1 MNKYPFSP
9 SRWIL
14 LFFISIACFQLYGQ
28 SLTEINGYA
37 PAYIGKEI
45 EVYQISDFITMREE
59 RIASS
64 TVKADSTFSLVF
76 NLDETRKLILKSG
89 NNKASLFANPTGK
102 YEVLFQ
108 EKNKYD
114 PYNPS
119 GNFVELIFFNLGK
132 EDINYKI
139 LEFNRW
145 NDEFVA
151 TYYTKNN
158 ADSKFFVARLDTFKM
173 AVEKYY
179 HADTIDRYFNYHRKY
194 TIAKLD
200 DLRFVGSRNQY
211 EKYDFYIKSTP
222 TYYQNEVYMDYITH
236 FYEKLLP
243 RVSSEINNQVYLGIL
258 KSSPSAINRALSKE
272 YTLSKQYKLRELIM
286 LKTLSECFYEKD
298 YPQTN
303 ILSILDSITK
313 FGKYPENRVIAQN
326 LYFRLTELTQGAKA
340 PDFLLKDEGKD
351 WTLQSFQKKHF
362 YLFFIDPTS
371 LDNMK
376 QMNLLKPIYER
387 YKEQINFVMV
397 YKENTAV
404 DLAKLKNELPWK
416 VISSKESNSIFK
428 NYNVV
433 NYPYYVLIDPF
444 GYVVNAPALGPI
456 PNGSYD
462 TIDKTFFLI
471 QKALKEG
478 NGSDR

>member
-1 MNKYPFSP
+1 MNKYLF
-9 SRWIL
+9 L
-14 LFFISIACFQLYGQ
+14 LFISIACFQTYGQ
-28 SLTEINGYA
+28 SITEIHGYA
-37 PAYIGKEI
+37 PAYAGKEI
-45 EVYQISDFITMREE
+45 EIYQISDFITMREE
-59 RIASS
+59 RIAAS
-64 TVKADSTFSLVF
+64 TVKPDSTFSLVF

-89 NNKASLFANPTGK
+89 NNKANLFANPSGK
-102 YEVLFQ
+102 YEVLFP
-108 EKNKYD
+108 EKSKYD

-119 GNFVELIFFNLGK
+119 GNFVELVFYNLEK
-132 EDINYKI
+132 DDINYKI

-151 TYYTKNN
+151 RYYTKHN
-158 ADSKFFVARLDTFKM
+158 ADSKYFVARLDTFKM
-173 AVEKYY
+173 NVEKYY
-179 HADTIDRYFNYHRKY
+179 KADTLDRYFNYHRKY

-200 DLRFVGSRNQY
+200 DLRFMGSRNQY
-211 EKYDFYIKSTP
+211 EKYDFYIRPTP
-222 TYYQNEVYMDYITH
+222 VYYQNEAYFQYINH
-236 FYEKLLP
+236 YYEKLLP
-243 RVSSEINNQVYLGIL
+243 RINSEINNRIYLGIL
-258 KSSPSAINRALSKE
+258 KSSPSAIYNAMGKE
-272 YTLSKQYKLRELIM
+272 YTLHANYKLRELIM

-303 ILSILDSITK
+303 ILTILDSVSK
-313 FGKYPENRVIAQN
+313 FGLFPENKIIAQN
-326 LYFRLTELTQGAKA
+326 IRFRLTELSSGSKA
-340 PDFLLKDEGKD
+340 PDFLLKDDGND
-351 WTLQSFQKKHF
+351 LTLQSFQKKYL
-362 YLFFIDPTS
+362 YLFFVDPTS

-387 YKEQINFVMV
+387 HKDNINFVMV
-397 YKENTAV
+397 YKDKPEIDV
-404 DLAKLKNELPWK
+404 AKLKNELPWK

-444 GYVVNAPALGPI
+444 GYVINAPALGPI

-462 TIDKTFFLI
+462 TIDRIFFMI

>member
-1 MNKYPFSP
+1 MNKYALSP
-9 SRWIL
+9 PRWIL
-14 LFFISIACFQLYGQ
+14 LFFVSIVFSQIHGQ

-37 PAYIGKEI
+37 PAYVGKEI

-59 RIASS
+59 RIASA
-64 TVKADSTFSLVF
+64 TIKADSTFSLVF
-76 NLDETRKLILKSG
+76 NLDETRKLILKAG
-89 NNKASLFANPTGK
+89 NNKANLFANPNGK
-102 YEVLFQ
+102 YEVLFP
-108 EKNKYD
+108 EKSKYD

-119 GNFVELIFFNLGK
+119 GNFVELVFFNLGK

-145 NDEFVA
+145 NDEFIA
-151 TYYTKNN
+151 RYYTKNN
-158 ADSKFFVARLDTFKM
+158 ADSKYFVARLDTFKLD
-173 AVEKYY
+173 VEKYY
-179 HADTIDRYFNYHRKY
+179 KADTNDRYFGYHVKY

-200 DLRFVGSRNQY
+200 DLRFVGNRNQY
-211 EKYDFYIKSTP
+211 EKYDFYIRSTP
-222 TYYQNEVYMDYITH
+222 IYYQNEAYMQYILH

-243 RVSSEINNQVYLGIL
+243 RVNAELNNQIYLGIL
-258 KSSPSAINRALSKE
+258 KSSPTAISRALSKE
-272 YTLSKQYKLRELIM
+272 YTLSGQYKLRELIM
-286 LKTLSECFYEKD
+286 LKTLSECFYDKD

-303 ILSILDSITK
+303 ILTILDSVSK
-313 FGKYPENRVIAQN
+313 VALYPENKLVAQN
-326 LYFRLTELTQGAKA
+326 IRFRLTELSPGSRA

-351 WTLQSFQKKHF
+351 LTLQSLQKKYL
-362 YLFFIDPTS
+362 YLFFVDPTS

-387 YKEQINFVMV
+387 YKDNVNFVMV
-397 YKENTAV
+397 YKDKTEV
-404 DLAKLKNELPWK
+404 DFSKLKNELPWK
-416 VISSKESNSIFK
+416 VISSNETNSIFK

-444 GYVVNAPALGPI
+444 GYVIGAPALGPI

-462 TIDKTFFLI
+462 TIDKTFFMI

>member
-1 MNKYPFSP
+1 MNKF
-9 SRWIL
+9 IL
-14 LFFISIACFQLYGQ
+14 LLFISIACFHIHGQ
-28 SLTEINGYA
+28 SITEINGYA
-37 PAYIGKEI
+37 PAYAGKEI

-64 TVKADSTFSLVF
+64 TVRPDSTFSLIF
-76 NLDETRKLILKSG
+76 NLDETRKLILKAG
-89 NNKASLFANPTGK
+89 NNKANMFANPGAK
-102 YEVLFQ
+102 YEVLFP

-119 GNFVELIFFNLGK
+119 GNFVELVFYNLGK
-132 EDINYKI
+132 DDINYKI
-139 LEFNRW
+139 LELNRW

-151 TYYTKNN
+151 RYYTKHN
-158 ADSKFFVARLDTFKM
+158 ADSKYFVARLDTFKM
-173 AVEKYY
+173 NVEKYY
-179 HADTIDRYFNYHRKY
+179 KADTLDRYFNYHRKY

-200 DLRFVGSRNQY
+200 DLRFMGSRNQY
-211 EKYDFYIKSTP
+211 EKYDFYIRP
-222 TYYQNEVYMDYITH
+222 IPVYYQNEAYFQYINH
-236 FYEKLLP
+236 YYEKLLP
-243 RVSSEINNQVYLGIL
+243 RINSEINNRIYLGIL
-258 KSSPSAINRALSKE
+258 KSSPSAIYNAMGKE
-272 YTLSKQYKLRELIM
+272 YTLQANYKLRELIM

-303 ILSILDSITK
+303 ILTILDSVSK
-313 FGKYPENRVIAQN
+313 FGLFPENKIIAQN
-326 LYFRLTELTQGAKA
+326 IRFRLTELSSGSKA
-340 PDFLLKDEGKD
+340 PDFLLKDEGND
-351 WTLQSFQKKHF
+351 LTLESFHKKYL
-362 YLFFIDPTS
+362 YLFFTDPTS

-387 YKEQINFVMV
+387 HKDNVSFVMV
-397 YKENTAV
+397 YKDKPEV
-404 DLAKLKNELPWK
+404 DFAKLKNELPWK

-444 GYVVNAPALGPI
+444 GYVINAPALGPV

-462 TIDKTFFLI
+462 TIDRTFFMI
-471 QKALKEG
+471 EKALKEG

>member
-1 MNKYPFSP
+1 MNKYC
-9 SRWIL
+9 IL
-14 LFFISIACFQLYGQ
+14 LFASIAFSQIYGQ
-28 SLTEINGYA
+28 FLTEITGFA
-37 PAYIGKEI
+37 PAYVGKEI
-45 EVYQISDFITMREE
+45 EVYQISDFITLREE

-89 NNKASLFANPTGK
+89 NNKANLFANPTGK
-102 YEVLFQ
+102 YDVLFP
-108 EKNKYD
+108 EKSKYD

-119 GNFVELIFFNLGK
+119 GNFVELVFFNLGK

-151 TYYTKNN
+151 TYYTKHN
-158 ADSKFFVARLDTFKM
+158 ADSKYFVARLDTFKM

-179 HADTIDRYFNYHRKY
+179 HADTLDKYFNYHRRY

-200 DLRFVGSRNQY
+200 DLRFTGSRNQY
-211 EKYDFYIKSTP
+211 EKYDFYIRTTP
-222 TYYQNEVYMDYITH
+222 VYYQNEAYMQYILH
-236 FYEKLLP
+236 YYEKLLP
-243 RVSSEINNQVYLGIL
+243 RINPELNNRIYLGIL
-258 KSSPSAINRALSKE
+258 KSSPSAVYNTMSKE
-272 YTLSKQYKLRELIM
+272 YTLQNNHKLRELIM

-303 ILSILDSITK
+303 ILTILDSVSK
-313 FGKYPENRVIAQN
+313 FGLFADNKTVAQN
-326 LYFRLTELTQGAKA
+326 LHFRLTELSQGSKA
-340 PDFLLKDEGKD
+340 PDFLLKDDGKD
-351 WTLQSFQKKHF
+351 LTLQNFQKKYL
-362 YLFFIDPTS
+362 YLFFVDPTS

-397 YKENTAV
+397 YKEKSDNPI
-404 DLAKLKNELPWK
+404 DLAKLKNELPWT
-416 VISSKESNSIFK
+416 VISGKESNSIFK

-433 NYPYYVLIDPF
+433 NYPYYLLIDPF
-444 GYVVNAPALGPI
+444 GYVVSAPALGPV

-462 TIDKTFFLI
+462 TIDKIFFMI

-478 NGSDR
+478 NGADR

>member
-1 MNKYPFSP
+1 MNRYL
-9 SRWIL
+9 L
-14 LFFISIACFQLYGQ
+14 LFFTSILFSQTYGQ
-28 SLTEINGYA
+28 ALTEINGFA
-37 PAYIGKEI
+37 PAYVGKEI
-45 EVYQISDFITMREE
+45 ELYQISDFITMREE

-64 TVKADSTFSLVF
+64 TVKADSSFSLVF

-89 NNKASLFANPTGK
+89 NNKANLFAAPAAK

-119 GNFVELIFFNLGK
+119 GNFVEVIFYNLGK
-132 EDINYKI
+132 EDINYKV

-151 TYYTKNN
+151 RYYTKHN
-158 ADSKFFVARLDTFKM
+158 ADTKYFVARLDTFKLN
-173 AVEKYY
+173 VEKYY
-179 HADTIDRYFNYHRKY
+179 KADTNDRYFNYHRKY

-200 DLRFVGSRNQY
+200 DLRFVGNRNQY
-211 EKYDFYIKSTP
+211 EKYDFYIRSTP
-222 TYYQNEVYMDYITH
+222 IYYQNEAYMEYLMH
-236 FYEKLLP
+236 FYEKLLL
-243 RVSSEINNQVYLGIL
+243 RINAELNNKVYLGIL
-258 KSSPSAINRALSKE
+258 KSSPTAISKALSQE

-286 LKTLSECFYEKD
+286 LKTLSECYFDKD

-303 ILSILDSITK
+303 ILTILDSVSK
-313 FGKYPENRVIAQN
+313 GALYPENKIIAQN
-326 LYFRLTELTQGAKA
+326 IRFRLTELSQGSRA

-351 WTLQSFQKKHF
+351 LTLQSFQKKYL
-362 YLFFIDPTS
+362 YLFFVDPTS
-371 LDNMK
+371 MDNMK

-387 YKEQINFVMV
+387 YKEQFNFVMV
-397 YKENTAV
+397 YKENPNV
-404 DLAKLKNELPWK
+404 DFSKLKNELPWK
-416 VISSKESNSIFK
+416 VISGKETNSIFK
-428 NYNVV
+428 SYNVV

-444 GYVVNAPALGPI
+444 GYVISAPALGPI

-462 TIDKTFFLI
+462 TIDKIFFMI

-478 NGSDR
+478 GNGADR

>member
-1 MNKYPFSP
+1 MNKF
-9 SRWIL
+9 IL
-14 LFFISIACFQLYGQ
+14 LLFISIACFHIHGQ
-28 SLTEINGYA
+28 SITEINGYA
-37 PAYIGKEI
+37 PAYAGKEI

-64 TVKADSTFSLVF
+64 TVRSDSTFSLIF
-76 NLDETRKLILKSG
+76 NLDETRKLILKAG
-89 NNKASLFANPTGK
+89 NNKANMFANPGAK
-102 YEVLFQ
+102 YEVLFP

-119 GNFVELIFFNLGK
+119 GNFVELVFYNLGK
-132 EDINYKI
+132 DDINYKI
-139 LEFNRW
+139 LELNRW

-151 TYYTKNN
+151 RYYTKHN
-158 ADSKFFVARLDTFKM
+158 ADSKYFVARLDTFKM
-173 AVEKYY
+173 NVEKYY
-179 HADTIDRYFNYHRKY
+179 KADTLDRYFNYHRKY

-200 DLRFVGSRNQY
+200 DLRFMGSRNQY
-211 EKYDFYIKSTP
+211 EKYDFYIRP
-222 TYYQNEVYMDYITH
+222 IPVYYQNEAYFQYINH
-236 FYEKLLP
+236 YYEKLLP
-243 RVSSEINNQVYLGIL
+243 RINSEINNRIYLGIL
-258 KSSPSAINRALSKE
+258 KSSPSAIYNAMGKE
-272 YTLSKQYKLRELIM
+272 YTLQANYKLRELIM

-303 ILSILDSITK
+303 ILTILDSVSK
-313 FGKYPENRVIAQN
+313 FGLFPENKIIAQN
-326 LYFRLTELTQGAKA
+326 IRFRLTELSSGSKA
-340 PDFLLKDEGKD
+340 PDFLLKDEGND
-351 WTLQSFQKKHF
+351 LTLESFHKKYL
-362 YLFFIDPTS
+362 YLFFTDPTS

-387 YKEQINFVMV
+387 HKDNVSFVMV
-397 YKENTAV
+397 YKDKPEV
-404 DLAKLKNELPWK
+404 DFAKLKNELPWK

-444 GYVVNAPALGPI
+444 GYVINAPALGPV

-462 TIDKTFFLI
+462 TIDRTFFMI
-471 QKALKEG
+471 EKALKEG

>member
-1 MNKYPFSP
+1 MNKYS
-9 SRWIL
+9 IL
-14 LFFISIACFQLYGQ
+14 LFVSLVFSQIYGQ
-28 SLTEINGYA
+28 SLTEITGFA
-37 PAYIGKEI
+37 PAYVGKEI
-45 EVYQISDFITMREE
+45 EVYQISDFITLREE

-76 NLDETRKLILKSG
+76 NLDETRKLILKAG
-89 NNKASLFANPTGK
+89 NNKANLFANPSGK
-102 YEVLFQ
+102 YDVLFP
-108 EKNKYD
+108 EKSKYD

-119 GNFVELIFFNLGK
+119 GNFVELVFFNLGK

-151 TYYTKNN
+151 RYYTKHN
-158 ADSKFFVARLDTFKM
+158 ADSKYFVARLDTFKLD
-173 AVEKYY
+173 VEKYY
-179 HADTIDRYFNYHRKY
+179 KADTNDKYFNYHRKY

-200 DLRFVGSRNQY
+200 DLRFMGSRNQY
-211 EKYDFYIKSTP
+211 EKYDFYIRSTP
-222 TYYQNEVYMDYITH
+222 VYYQNEAYMQYILH

-243 RVSSEINNQVYLGIL
+243 RINSELNNKVYLGIL
-258 KSSPSAINRALSKE
+258 KSSPTVVAIALSQE

-303 ILSILDSITK
+303 ILTILDSVSK
-313 FGKYPENRVIAQN
+313 GALYPENKIIAQN
-326 LYFRLTELTQGAKA
+326 IHFRLTELSQGAKA
-340 PDFLLKDEGKD
+340 PDFLLKDESKD
-351 WTLQSFQKKHF
+351 LTLQNFQKKYL
-362 YLFFIDPTS
+362 YLFFVDPTS
-371 LDNMK
+371 MENMK

-397 YKENTAV
+397 YKEKTDVN
-404 DLAKLKNELPWK
+404 LAKLKNELPWT

-433 NYPYYVLIDPF
+433 NYPYYLLIDPF
-444 GYVVNAPALGPI
+444 GYVVSAPALGPI

-462 TIDKTFFLI
+462 TIDKIFFMI

-478 NGSDR
+478 NGTDR